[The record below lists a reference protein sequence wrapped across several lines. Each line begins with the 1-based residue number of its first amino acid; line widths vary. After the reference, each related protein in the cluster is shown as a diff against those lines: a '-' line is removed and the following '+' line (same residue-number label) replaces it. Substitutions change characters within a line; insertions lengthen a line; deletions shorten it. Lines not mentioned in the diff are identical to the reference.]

1 VAQAVDKAKTK
12 KLTEKQRRFVEEY
25 LIDLNGTQ
33 AVIRAGFSEKG
44 ADVAASRLLG
54 NVRVQAA
61 VSEGKRNRSRRV
73 EITQARV
80 LEEIAH
86 IALSDLS
93 EAFERDGKEGNTL
106 RLRRLTDMPEGVR
119 RSIESI
125 REQPTDKGVMRS
137 VKLHSKVAA
146 LKMLADH
153 LGLEAPKKHLLAGDQ
168 DKPIAIKGVNSLTRE
183 QTIAITS
190 KILGVAQKLVERK
203 FVGSASEEQAKDE

>member
-1 VAQAVDKAKTK
+1 MGQAVDKAKTK

-33 AVIRAGFSEKG
+33 AAIRAGFSDKG

-93 EAFERDGKEGNTL
+93 EAFERDGDTL
-106 RLRRLTDMPEGVR
+106 RLRKLTDMPEGMR

-125 REQPTDKGVMRS
+125 REQPTEKGVVRS

-153 LGLEAPKKHLLAGDQ
+153 LGLEAPKRHELAGDP

-183 QTIAITS
+183 QTIQITS

-203 FVGSASEEQAKDE
+203 FVGSAAPEEQGKDG